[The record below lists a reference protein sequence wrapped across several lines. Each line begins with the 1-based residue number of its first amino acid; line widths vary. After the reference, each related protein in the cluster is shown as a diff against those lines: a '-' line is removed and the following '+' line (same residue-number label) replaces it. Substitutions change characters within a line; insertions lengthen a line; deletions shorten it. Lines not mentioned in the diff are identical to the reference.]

1 MKKQGLLIQ
10 LIDFLFNFAIDT
22 NNAIIYNMGNDTENI
37 KILCIGVGGA
47 GTNVINRMKDIGIP
61 NAEFLTFGGYRY
73 DYSHP
78 EIPHYNLIEVNEID
92 SLPNGSGA
100 KVLERLANNVA
111 DDIKEVLLC
120 HLNSRKLENERV

>member
-1 MKKQGLLIQ
+1 MLIQ
-10 LIDFLFNFAIDT
+10 LIKFLFNFAIDT
-22 NNAIIYNMGNDTENI
+22 NRCYYNMGNDTENI

-78 EIPHYNLIEVNEID
+78 EIPHYNLITANGFD
-92 SLPNGSGA
+92 SIPNGSGP
-100 KVLERLANNVA
+100 KVFKDLANNLA
-111 DDIKEVLLC
+111 DDIQDVLLN
-120 HLNSRKLENERV
+120 HLGMRKM